1 MKKNKNSRNWE
12 REREKECACMCMYA
26 YERARVWVTECI
38 CVRKMN
44 WKKRGKEASL
54 KFNWYRLNVNLRS
67 ERRYKKKKKKNR
79 VNCKRERACVH
90 GRVYSIGHVFL
101 QNALLEIKRIYL
113 KFWEIETKI
122 ISSLIVSY
130 RYSQL
135 LFFSYSHIV
144 HCITKQLIIT
154 NYEYLIIWIF
164 FPFSRIFIPI
174 RLKLLHFIN

>member
-1 MKKNKNSRNWE
+1 MRE
-12 REREKECACMCMYA
+12 RERVCVCMCMYA

-113 KFWEIETKI
+113 KFWKIETKI

-144 HCITKQLIIT
+144 HYEAA
-154 NYEYLIIWIF
+154 NYHELWILNHLNI
-164 FPFSRIFIPI
+164 FPFFSNIYPYTIKTTPFY
-174 RLKLLHFIN
+174 

>member
-12 REREKECACMCMYA
+12 RERERVCVYVYVCVWTCTCVSDGMHMCKKN
-26 YERARVWVTECI
+26 ELEEKRKGSIIEIQLIQIECI
-38 CVRKMN
+38 FEV
-44 WKKRGKEASL
+44 KEDI
-54 KFNWYRLNVNLRS
+54 
-67 ERRYKKKKKKNR
+67 KKKMNR

-144 HCITKQLIIT
+144 HYEAA
-154 NYEYLIIWIF
+154 NYHELWILNHLNI
-164 FPFSRIFIPI
+164 FPFFSNIYPYTIKTTPFY
-174 RLKLLHFIN
+174 

>member
-12 REREKECACMCMYA
+12 RERERVCVYVYVCVWTCTCVSDGMHMC
-26 YERARVWVTECI
+26 
-38 CVRKMN
+38 
-44 WKKRGKEASL
+44 KKNELEEK
-54 KFNWYRLNVNLRS
+54 Y
-67 ERRYKKKKKKNR
+67 KKKKNR

>member
-1 MKKNKNSRNWE
+1 MRVYVYVCVWTCTCVSDGMHMCKKNE
-12 REREKECACMCMYA
+12 LEEKRKGSIIEIQLIQI
-26 YERARVWVTECI
+26 ECI
-38 CVRKMN
+38 FEV
-44 WKKRGKEASL
+44 KEDI
-54 KFNWYRLNVNLRS
+54 
-67 ERRYKKKKKKNR
+67 KKKKKNR

>member
-1 MKKNKNSRNWE
+1 MRE
-12 REREKECACMCMYA
+12 RERVCVCMCMYA

-67 ERRYKKKKKKNR
+67 ERRYKKKKKNR

-113 KFWEIETKI
+113 KFWKIETKI

-144 HCITKQLIIT
+144 HYEAA
-154 NYEYLIIWIF
+154 NYHELWILNHLNIFLF
-164 FPFSRIFIPI
+164 FSNIYPYTIKTTPFY
-174 RLKLLHFIN
+174 